1 MQNEI
6 TVSVFFGFISSV
18 LLAVVAYFIRQLH
31 SDFKKMELDLNE
43 VKTMA
48 LIIKTEFKNSYD
60 LMNQKVEYL
69 EQRINK
75 LELNQIKIQK
85 MKSRN
90 LNLVS
95 RVQEPTPKWFRIV
108 RNIGLALSAVGGVL
122 VAAPVALPA
131 AVVSVG
137 GYLLLGGTIIGAV
150 SQTAV
155 SAEEY
160 GDKNR
165 KSRENSTENSSAAS
179 EK

>member
-1 MQNEI
+1 
-6 TVSVFFGFISSV
+6 
-18 LLAVVAYFIRQLH
+18 
-31 SDFKKMELDLNE
+31 
-43 VKTMA
+43 
-48 LIIKTEFKNSYD
+48 
-60 LMNQKVEYL
+60 
-69 EQRINK
+69 
-75 LELNQIKIQK
+75 

-122 VAAPVALPA
+122 VAAPIALPA

-155 SAEEY
+155 SGEEY

-165 KSRENSTENSSAAS
+165 KSLENSTENSSAAS

>member
-1 MQNEI
+1 
-6 TVSVFFGFISSV
+6 
-18 LLAVVAYFIRQLH
+18 
-31 SDFKKMELDLNE
+31 
-43 VKTMA
+43 
-48 LIIKTEFKNSYD
+48 
-60 LMNQKVEYL
+60 
-69 EQRINK
+69 
-75 LELNQIKIQK
+75 

-160 GDKNR
+160 GNKNR
-165 KSRENSTENSSAAS
+165 KSRGNSTENSSAAS

>member
-1 MQNEI
+1 
-6 TVSVFFGFISSV
+6 
-18 LLAVVAYFIRQLH
+18 
-31 SDFKKMELDLNE
+31 
-43 VKTMA
+43 
-48 LIIKTEFKNSYD
+48 
-60 LMNQKVEYL
+60 
-69 EQRINK
+69 
-75 LELNQIKIQK
+75 
-85 MKSRN
+85 MKQRN

-95 RVQEPTPKWFRIV
+95 RIQEPTPKWFRIV

-131 AVVSVG
+131 AVVTVG
-137 GYLLLGGTIIGAV
+137 GYLLLGGSIIGAV

-160 GDKNR
+160 GDKNQ

>member
-1 MQNEI
+1 
-6 TVSVFFGFISSV
+6 
-18 LLAVVAYFIRQLH
+18 
-31 SDFKKMELDLNE
+31 
-43 VKTMA
+43 
-48 LIIKTEFKNSYD
+48 
-60 LMNQKVEYL
+60 
-69 EQRINK
+69 
-75 LELNQIKIQK
+75 

-131 AVVSVG
+131 AVVSIG

-165 KSRENSTENSSAAS
+165 KSRENSAKNSSEAS

>member
-1 MQNEI
+1 
-6 TVSVFFGFISSV
+6 
-18 LLAVVAYFIRQLH
+18 
-31 SDFKKMELDLNE
+31 
-43 VKTMA
+43 
-48 LIIKTEFKNSYD
+48 
-60 LMNQKVEYL
+60 
-69 EQRINK
+69 
-75 LELNQIKIQK
+75 

-131 AVVSVG
+131 AVVSIG

-165 KSRENSTENSSAAS
+165 KSGGNSSGNS
-179 EK
+179 PGELHK

>member
-1 MQNEI
+1 
-6 TVSVFFGFISSV
+6 
-18 LLAVVAYFIRQLH
+18 
-31 SDFKKMELDLNE
+31 
-43 VKTMA
+43 
-48 LIIKTEFKNSYD
+48 
-60 LMNQKVEYL
+60 
-69 EQRINK
+69 
-75 LELNQIKIQK
+75 

-122 VAAPVALPA
+122 VAAPVVLPA
-131 AVVSVG
+131 GIVTVG
-137 GYLLLGGTIIGAV
+137 GWLLLGGSVIGAI

-165 KSRENSTENSSAAS
+165 KSRENSKENSSAAS

>member
-1 MQNEI
+1 
-6 TVSVFFGFISSV
+6 
-18 LLAVVAYFIRQLH
+18 
-31 SDFKKMELDLNE
+31 
-43 VKTMA
+43 
-48 LIIKTEFKNSYD
+48 
-60 LMNQKVEYL
+60 
-69 EQRINK
+69 
-75 LELNQIKIQK
+75 

-165 KSRENSTENSSAAS
+165 KSWENFTENSSAAS

>member
-1 MQNEI
+1 M
-6 TVSVFFGFISSV
+6 
-18 LLAVVAYFIRQLH
+18 
-31 SDFKKMELDLNE
+31 
-43 VKTMA
+43 
-48 LIIKTEFKNSYD
+48 KN
-60 LMNQKVEYL
+60 
-69 EQRINK
+69 
-75 LELNQIKIQK
+75 
-85 MKSRN
+85 RN

-122 VAAPVALPA
+122 VAAPVDLPA

-165 KSRENSTENSSAAS
+165 KSREKFSENSPG
-179 EK
+179 ELGK

>member
-1 MQNEI
+1 
-6 TVSVFFGFISSV
+6 
-18 LLAVVAYFIRQLH
+18 
-31 SDFKKMELDLNE
+31 
-43 VKTMA
+43 
-48 LIIKTEFKNSYD
+48 
-60 LMNQKVEYL
+60 
-69 EQRINK
+69 
-75 LELNQIKIQK
+75 

-108 RNIGLALSAVGGVL
+108 RDIGLALSAVGGVL

-165 KSRENSTENSSAAS
+165 KSRENSTENQLGESG
-179 EK
+179 KQF